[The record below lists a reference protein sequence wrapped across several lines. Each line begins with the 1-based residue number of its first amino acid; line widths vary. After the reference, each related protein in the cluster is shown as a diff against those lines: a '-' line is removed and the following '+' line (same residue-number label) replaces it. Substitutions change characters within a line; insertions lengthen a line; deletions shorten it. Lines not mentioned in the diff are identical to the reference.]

1 MAPITWQPGATL
13 AKILTTYGA
22 LSEKRD
28 STPSYMDNPEILAI
42 MSISLSMASISVLA
56 ALCAFYWF
64 VRMRRSFRHDLIML
78 LIQSDMMKALWLVIC
93 PLAFF
98 AKVPIDSNSTF
109 CQVSGFLLTVS
120 IEASDIA
127 VLLIAVHTA
136 LFILRPQ
143 GSNGATGLYPYRRI
157 AYTCWAI
164 IPIVLAAVVPITG
177 GQFADNGP
185 HCYLPLRPAW
195 YLSALSW
202 IPRYVISI
210 FIIIVYTVLYLYVA
224 CRFRSFTRDQRR
236 ASTAHSDHPEQNR
249 KHHNHRHDHHS
260 GDVPPTPPIADYGFL
275 DSARDSLAKD
285 GDPRDRQHS
294 VDSTIST
301 LDFGGGGGASTPLPR
316 RPDQAMRHSIRWNA
330 VNFANDGSTDSQQ
343 QTRRGSQSGLISPA
357 EPSLRAEET
366 VPIRAPESVVHSPRS
381 SQQSSHTP
389 FTWRRSL
396 SSGTHSPSHTHTH
409 THTHSHTHSLTS
421 SINSVSNIICA
432 LRRGPPRPRSSTQS
446 TGTTLSS
453 SIFLPQNETEEAM
466 RRSREKQQRQLRLL
480 FVYPAIYMVTWIAPL
495 ISHILQYD
503 DDYAN
508 LSASHGTGR
517 VVLQI
522 VSVTSLC
529 IGAAVDCCFFTAWEK
544 PWQHLRGGFWANLA
558 IRLRL
563 VRRPGS
569 RHGAGRTREERF
581 VDARTARTR
590 REQEENL
597 ENLSSAVVGG
607 ARRASGQGTQ
617 LAPPPREWWDVLD
630 SGSLEQL
637 DVRRGPGMG
646 NEG

>member
-13 AKILTTYGA
+13 AEILTSHGA
-22 LSEKRD
+22 LFEKRD

-136 LFILRPQ
+136 LFILRPR
-143 GSNGATGLYPYRRI
+143 GSSGAAGLYPYRRI

-164 IPIVLAAVVPITG
+164 IPLVLAAVVPITG

-202 IPRYVISI
+202 IPRYVISA
-210 FIIIVYTVLYLYVA
+210 FIIVVYTVLYLYVA

-236 ASTAHSDHPEQNR
+236 ASTAHSDHPEQHR
-249 KHHNHRHDHHS
+249 KHHNHRHDHS
-260 GDVPPTPPIADYGFL
+260 GDVPPTPPIVDYGFL

-301 LDFGGGGGASTPLPR
+301 LDFGGGGGGGASTPLPR
-316 RPDQAMRHSIRWNA
+316 RPDQAMRNSIRWNT
-330 VNFANDGSTDSQQ
+330 VNFANDGSAELQQ
-343 QTRRGSQSGLISPA
+343 QSRRGSQSGLVSPA
-357 EPSLRAEET
+357 SPSLQAEESI
-366 VPIRAPESVVHSPRS
+366 PIRAPESVVHSPRS
-381 SQQSSHTP
+381 SQQSSHVP
-389 FTWRRSL
+389 FTWRRST
-396 SSGTHSPSHTHTH
+396 SSGTPSHSRS
-409 THTHSHTHSLTS
+409 HSHTHSLTN
-421 SINSVSNIICA
+421 SIHSVSNMICA
-432 LRRGPPRPRSSTQS
+432 LRRGPPRTRSSTQTS
-446 TGTTLSS
+446 TTTSS
-453 SIFLPQNETEEAM
+453 SSVFLPQNETEDAM
-466 RRSREKQQRQLRLL
+466 RRSRDKQQRQLRLL
-480 FVYPAIYMVTWIAPL
+480 FVYPAIYMVTWIAPFV
-495 ISHILQYD
+495 SHVLQYD

-508 LSASHGTGR
+508 LGASHGTGH
-517 VVLQI
+517 VALQI

-529 IGAAVDCCFFTAWEK
+529 IGAAVDCCFFTAWER
-544 PWQHLRGGFWANLA
+544 PWLHLRGGFWENLA
-558 IRLRL
+558 LRLRI
-563 VRRPGS
+563 RRPGGRS

-581 VDARTARTR
+581 VDARTARVR

-597 ENLSSAVVGG
+597 ENLTIEAAAA
-607 ARRASGQGTQ
+607 ARRASGHRSQ
-617 LAPPPREWWDVLD
+617 LGAPPREWWDALD
-630 SGSLEQL
+630 AGSSEHLNAAGRYPRVSG
-637 DVRRGPGMG
+637 DGI
-646 NEG
+646 

>member
-1 MAPITWQPGATL
+1 MAPITWQPGANL
-13 AKILTTYGA
+13 AEIITTHSHGA
-22 LSEKRD
+22 LFEKRD
-28 STPSYMDNPEILAI
+28 STPSYMDNPEIIAI

-98 AKVPIDSNSTF
+98 ARVPIDSNSTF

-143 GSNGATGLYPYRRI
+143 GSHGPAGLYPYRRI

-164 IPIVLAAVVPITG
+164 IPLVLAAVVPITG

-185 HCYLPLRPAW
+185 HCYLPLRPTW

-202 IPRYVISI
+202 IPRYVISA
-210 FIIIVYTVLYLYVA
+210 FIIVVYTVLYLYVA

-249 KHHNHRHDHHS
+249 KHHNHRHDHS

-275 DSARDSLAKD
+275 DSARDSLAND
-285 GDPRDRQHS
+285 GEQKDRQHS

-301 LDFGGGGGASTPLPR
+301 LDFGGGGASTPLPR
-316 RPDQAMRHSIRWNA
+316 RPDQVMRHSIRWNT
-330 VNFANDGSTDSQQ
+330 VNFSNDGPTDSQQ
-343 QTRRGSQSGLISPA
+343 QQQQQQTRQRSQSGLISPA
-357 EPSLRAEET
+357 SPSVEEASPIQTPEPA
-366 VPIRAPESVVHSPRS
+366 IHSPRS
-381 SQQSSHTP
+381 SQQSSRTP
-389 FTWRRSL
+389 FIWQRSK
-396 SSGTHSPSHTHTH
+396 SPETPSPTPPPS
-409 THTHSHTHSLTS
+409 HSHTHSLTS
-421 SINSVSNIICA
+421 SIHSVSNIICA

-446 TGTTLSS
+446 TANTTSTSTPLFLS
-453 SIFLPQNETEEAM
+453 PTETEAAM
-466 RRSREKQQRQLRLL
+466 RRSREKQQRHLRLL
-480 FVYPAIYMVTWIAPL
+480 FVYPAIYMVTWIAPFV
-495 ISHILQYD
+495 SHVLQYD
-503 DDYAN
+503 DDYADLN
-508 LSASHGTGR
+508 VSRGTGR
-517 VVLQI
+517 AALQI

-529 IGAAVDCCFFTAWEK
+529 IGAAVDCCFFSAWEK
-544 PWQHLRGGFWANLA
+544 PWQHLRGGFWENLA
-558 IRLRL
+558 LRLRL
-563 VRRPGS
+563 RRPAGGG
-569 RHGAGRTREERF
+569 RRGGAGRTREERF
-581 VDARTARTR
+581 VDARAARSR

-597 ENLSSAVVGG
+597 ENLSSGAAV
-607 ARRASGQGTQ
+607 ARRASGNGTQ
-617 LAPPPREWWDVLD
+617 LGSPPREWWDVLD
-630 SGSLEQL
+630 SGSVEQL
-637 DVRRGPGMG
+637 DVRRGAVTG
-646 NEG
+646 